1 MKNYKWAVKLWRLPY
16 NDHHKHEKHTERST
30 KTIASISTL
39 NPLNFCIRYKI
50 RLFFHTSDHP
60 TKCNKRNYDVFEFW
74 RQNQSSTSLKSP
86 HFCRENSNNWKP
98 KNCLWRFKWDI
109 LGDFPTTVAVQRSSG
124 EKEKSFCAVHCF
136 RHWFPTSRVVV
147 CSKHIYQDE

>member
-1 MKNYKWAVKLWRLPY
+1 MKNYKWAVKLWRLPN
-16 NDHHKHEKHTERST
+16 NDHHKHEKHTKRST

-50 RLFFHTSDHP
+50 RLLFHKWSSYEVQQ
-60 TKCNKRNYDVFEFW
+60 KKLW
-74 RQNQSSTSLKSP
+74 RIWILAPKSIPISLKSQ

-98 KNCLWRFKWDI
+98 KNYLWRFKWDI
-109 LGDFPTTVAVQRSSG
+109 LGDFPTTVAVQRSG